1 MTAPIRNMT
10 EYSIIMEM
18 TKITICQQNDLDSD
32 LLKNEFNEDYPC
44 HIYFI
49 CRRPRV
55 MIVPE
60 KCYFKGELM
69 NLTFAIQKQLKFQE
83 YTLCGSLGEDCSDF
97 KLVSDYP
104 FSKFQVY
111 KSDDLVIEA
120 KSSLYYNMH
129 LRAYNKDMD
138 LEVLYIG
145 QSYGVNG
152 ARTSPDRL

>member
-1 MTAPIRNMT
+1 
-10 EYSIIMEM
+10 MEM

-69 NLTFAIQKQLKFQE
+69 NLTFAIQKQFGK
-83 YTLCGSLGEDCSDF
+83 TGSNL
-97 KLVSDYP
+97 LTRP
-104 FSKFQVY
+104 PPN
-111 KSDDLVIEA
+111 KSF
-120 KSSLYYNMH
+120 H
-129 LRAYNKDMD
+129 
-138 LEVLYIG
+138 
-145 QSYGVNG
+145 
-152 ARTSPDRL
+152 